1 MTGMESP
8 IRCRSIS
15 QDERFWKGEG
25 MTDAN
30 KKKFYE
36 NQAESIIKKLKLR
49 KMEGYYADNME
60 AACEKVLELIGP
72 ASKSVSYGGSM
83 TIDNSDLKEK
93 IKKAG
98 HDLII
103 RENYKSEDEIRELKA
118 KMINSD
124 TFLMST
130 NAITLDGELINI
142 DGRGN
147 RVSYLIYGPDQVI
160 VIAGMNKVVK
170 DVDAGLDRTRNMA
183 SPANTVR
190 LNCDTPCA
198 KTGRCGNCLEHTIC
212 CEMVITRA
220 SIVPGRIKVILVGE
234 ELGY

>member
-1 MTGMESP
+1 
-8 IRCRSIS
+8 
-15 QDERFWKGEG
+15 
-25 MTDAN
+25 MTDSN
-30 KKKFYE
+30 KKIFYK
-36 NQAESIIKKLKLR
+36 NQADSIIKKLALR
-49 KMEGYYADNME
+49 KMEGYYADSME
-60 AACEKVLELIGP
+60 EACEKVLELIG
-72 ASKSVSYGGSM
+72 SGKKSVAYGGSM
-83 TIDNSDLKEK
+83 TIDNSDLKDR
-93 IKKAG
+93 INSAG

-103 RENYKSEDEIRELKA
+103 REQYKSPEEVKELKA
-118 KMINSD
+118 KMINAD

-147 RVSYLIYGPDQVI
+147 RVSYLIYGPEQVI

-170 DVDAGLDRTRNMA
+170 DVNAGLDRTRNIA

-198 KTGRCGNCLEHTIC
+198 KIGRCGDCLEHTIC

-220 SIVPGRIKVILVGE
+220 SMIPRRIKVILVGE

>member
-1 MTGMESP
+1 
-8 IRCRSIS
+8 
-15 QDERFWKGEG
+15 
-25 MTDAN
+25 MTDKN
-30 KKKFYE
+30 KKIFYK
-36 NQAESIIKKLKLR
+36 NQAETIIKKLKLR
-49 KMEGYYADNME
+49 KMEGYYADTME
-60 AACEKVLELIGP
+60 EACQKVLELIGD
-72 ASKSVSYGGSM
+72 AQKSVAYGGSM
-83 TIDNSDLKEK
+83 TIDNSDLKK
-93 IKKAG
+93 MITDAG

-103 RENYKSEDEIRELKA
+103 RENYKSDDEVRELKA
-118 KMINSD
+118 KMINAD

-170 DVDAGLDRTRNMA
+170 DVPSGIDRTRNVA

-198 KTGRCGNCLEHTIC
+198 KAGRCGDCLDHTIC
-212 CEMVITRA
+212 CEIVITRA
-220 SIVPGRIKVILVGE
+220 SMVPGRIKVILVGE
-234 ELGY
+234 EVGY

>member
-1 MTGMESP
+1 
-8 IRCRSIS
+8 
-15 QDERFWKGEG
+15 
-25 MTDAN
+25 MTDSN
-30 KKKFYE
+30 KKTFYK
-36 NQAESIIKKLKLR
+36 NQAASIIKKLELR
-49 KMEGYYADNME
+49 KMEGYYADTMDE
-60 AACEKVLELIGP
+60 AMAKLLELIGT
-72 ASKSVSYGGSM
+72 ASKSVAYGGSM
-83 TIDNSDLKEK
+83 TIDNSDLKSR
-93 IKKAG
+93 IKEAG
-98 HDLII
+98 HDLIV
-103 RENYKSEDEIRELKA
+103 REDYKSDEEIKQLKA
-118 KMINSD
+118 KMINAD

-147 RVSYLIYGPDQVI
+147 RVAYLIYGPGQVI

-170 DVDAGLDRTRNMA
+170 DVDSGIDRTRNTA

-198 KTGRCGNCLEHTIC
+198 KTGRCGDCLDHTIC
-212 CEMVITRA
+212 CQIVVTRS

>member
-1 MTGMESP
+1 MA
-8 IRCRSIS
+8 
-15 QDERFWKGEG
+15 DK
-25 MTDAN
+25 N
-30 KKKFYE
+30 KKIFYK
-36 NQAESIIKKLKLR
+36 NQAESIIKKLALR
-49 KMEGYYADNME
+49 KMEGYYADTMDE
-60 AACEKVLELIGP
+60 AMGKVLELIGTAP
-72 ASKSVSYGGSM
+72 KSVSYGGSM
-83 TIDNSDLKEK
+83 TIDNSDLKAK
-93 IKKAG
+93 IKEAG
-98 HDLII
+98 HDLIV
-103 RENYKSEDEIRELKA
+103 RENCKTDDEIKDLKA

-147 RVSYLIYGPDQVI
+147 RVCYLIYGPDQVI

-170 DVDAGLDRTRNMA
+170 DVDEGLSRTRNIA

-198 KTGRCGNCLEHTIC
+198 KSGRCADCLEHTIC
-212 CEMVITRA
+212 CQMVITRA
-220 SIVPGRIKVILVGE
+220 SLVPGRIKVILVGE

>member
-1 MTGMESP
+1 MTAD
-8 IRCRSIS
+8 R
-15 QDERFWKGEG
+15 
-25 MTDAN
+25 N
-30 KKKFYE
+30 KKIFYG
-36 NQAESIIKKLKLR
+36 NQAASIIKKLQLR
-49 KMEGYYADNME
+49 KMEGYYVDNIDE
-60 AACEKVLELIGP
+60 AKEKVLELLGTP
-72 ASKSVSYGGSM
+72 AKSVAYGGSM
-83 TIDNSDLKEK
+83 TIDNTDLKEM

-103 RENYKSEDEIRELKA
+103 RENYKTDDEIKELKA
-118 KMINSD
+118 KMINAD
-124 TFLMST
+124 AFLMST

-147 RVSYLIYGPDQVI
+147 RVSFLIYGPDSVI

-170 DVDAGLDRTRNMA
+170 DVDEGISRTRNIA

-198 KTGRCGNCLEHTIC
+198 KTGRCADCLEHTIC
-212 CEMVITRA
+212 CEAVITRC
-220 SIVPGRIKVILVGE
+220 SMIPGRIKVILVGE

>member
-1 MTGMESP
+1 MA
-8 IRCRSIS
+8 
-15 QDERFWKGEG
+15 
-25 MTDAN
+25 DAN
-30 KKKFYE
+30 KKTAYR
-36 NQAESIIKKLKLR
+36 NQAEGIIKKLKLR
-49 KMEGYYADNME
+49 KMEGYYADNIE
-60 AACEKVLELIGP
+60 EACEKALELIGSP
-72 ASKSVSYGGSM
+72 SKSVAYGGSM
-83 TIDNSDLKEK
+83 TIDDSHLKDK
-93 IKKAG
+93 IKAAG

-103 RENYKSEDEIRELKA
+103 RENSKTDEEMKVLKA
-118 KMINSD
+118 RMVNAD

-147 RVSYLIYGPDQVI
+147 RVSFLIYGPDQVI

-170 DVDAGLDRTRNMA
+170 DVDAGIDRTRNVA

-198 KTGRCGNCLEHTIC
+198 KIGRCGDCLEHTIC
-212 CEMVITRA
+212 CEIVVTRA

-234 ELGY
+234 ELGF

>member
-1 MTGMESP
+1 
-8 IRCRSIS
+8 
-15 QDERFWKGEG
+15 
-25 MTDAN
+25 MTDKN
-30 KKKFYE
+30 KKLFYK

-49 KMEGYYADNME
+49 KMEGYYADTME
-60 AACEKVLELIGP
+60 EAVSQVLKLIGS
-72 ASKSVSYGGSM
+72 ASKSVAYGGSM
-83 TIDNSDLKEK
+83 TIDNSDLKAK
-93 IKKAG
+93 IKEAG
-98 HDLII
+98 HDLIV
-103 RENYKSEDEIRELKA
+103 REDYKTDDEIRQLKS
-118 KMINSD
+118 KMINAD

-147 RVSYLIYGPDQVI
+147 RVSYLIYGPEQVI

-170 DVDAGLDRTRNMA
+170 DVNEGLDRTRNIA

-190 LNCDTPCA
+190 LGCDTPCSRS
-198 KTGRCGNCLEHTIC
+198 GRCGDCLEHTIC

-220 SIVPGRIKVILVGE
+220 SMIPGRIKVVLVGE

>member
-1 MTGMESP
+1 MIHEC
-8 IRCRSIS
+8 I
-15 QDERFWKGEG
+15 ERRRK
-25 MTDAN
+25 MTDVN
-30 KKKFYE
+30 KKKFYK
-36 NQAESIIKKLKLR
+36 NQAETIIKKLNLR
-49 KMEGYYADNME
+49 KMDGYYADTME
-60 AACEKVLELIGP
+60 DAMAKVLELIGP

-83 TIDNSDLKEK
+83 TIDNSDLKAK
-93 IKKAG
+93 IKEAG

-103 RENYKSEDEIRELKA
+103 REDYKTDEEVKQLKA

-160 VIAGMNKVVK
+160 IIAGMNKVVK
-170 DVDAGLDRTRNMA
+170 DIDEGISRTRNIA

-190 LNCDTPCA
+190 LNCDTPCS
-198 KTGRCGNCLEHTIC
+198 KSGRCADCLDHSIC
-212 CEMVITRA
+212 CQIVITRC
-220 SIVPGRIKVILVGE
+220 SLMPGRIKVVLVGE
-234 ELGY
+234 ELGF

>member
-1 MTGMESP
+1 
-8 IRCRSIS
+8 
-15 QDERFWKGEG
+15 
-25 MTDAN
+25 MTDIN
-30 KKKFYE
+30 KKKFYK
-36 NQAESIIKKLKLR
+36 NQAENIIKKLKLR
-49 KMEGYYADNME
+49 KMEGYYVENMDL
-60 AACEKVLELIGP
+60 AIAKVLELIGP
-72 ASKSVSYGGSM
+72 AAKTVSYGGSM
-83 TIDNSDLKEK
+83 TIDNSDMKQK
-93 IKKAG
+93 IREAG
-98 HDLII
+98 HELVI
-103 RENYKSEDEIRELKA
+103 REDYKSDEEIRQLKS

-160 VIAGMNKVVK
+160 VITGMNKVVK
-170 DVDAGLDRTRNMA
+170 DVQEGLDRTRNIA

-198 KTGRCGNCLEHTIC
+198 TSGRCADCLEHTIC
-212 CEMVITRA
+212 CQMVITRA
-220 SIVPGRIKVILVGE
+220 SLIPGRIKVILVGE

>member
-1 MTGMESP
+1 
-8 IRCRSIS
+8 
-15 QDERFWKGEG
+15 
-25 MTDAN
+25 MTDEN
-30 KKKFYE
+30 KKISYK
-36 NQAESIIKKLKLR
+36 NRADGIIKKLGLR

-60 AACEKVLELIGP
+60 EPCKKVLELIGSSP
-72 ASKSVSYGGSM
+72 KSIAYGGSM
-83 TIDNSDLKEK
+83 TIDHSDLKQK
-93 IKKAG
+93 IKDAG

-103 RENYKSEDEIRELKA
+103 REDYKTDDEIKQLKA
-118 KMINSD
+118 KMINAD

-147 RVSYLIYGPDQVI
+147 RVSYMIYGPEQVI

-170 DVDAGLDRTRNMA
+170 DVISGIDRVRNVA

-198 KTGRCGNCLEHTIC
+198 KTGRCGECLDHTIC
-212 CEMVITRA
+212 CQTVVTR
-220 SIVPGRIKVILVGE
+220 SSLVPGRIKVILVGE